1 MNAELKRLPNGP
13 SVQSVLNFRVL
24 VFDVSLVNYYS
35 KIVVFWD
42 ATPFILMWFYRR
54 FGGTCFLNI
63 HWRISWRRRHHTPPY
78 FETSV
83 NPTGLHDVTSQKT
96 AVFRLSPPEHQLS
109 HKCVDFEVLTAV
121 IMKAAVFWRAIQC
134 NRVKDRRRFGGT

>member
-42 ATPFILMWFYRR
+42 ATPFILM
-54 FGGTCFLNI
+54 
-63 HWRISWRRRHHTPPY
+63 
-78 FETSV
+78 
-83 NPTGLHDVTSQKT
+83 
-96 AVFRLSPPEHQLS
+96 
-109 HKCVDFEVLTAV
+109 
-121 IMKAAVFWRAIQC
+121 
-134 NRVKDRRRFGGT
+134 